1 MGIRLKLIVGM
12 GAALLVSTCVLIVLN
27 IVQMRG
33 LLDRYLLDT
42 ALPASVESIA
52 RSVERDLQSPLT
64 ASEMIADNSYLKD
77 WMANGEPTGELGPV
91 RRFLESV
98 RQRQNAVS
106 AHFVSVATEKY
117 YTQDGVARVI
127 QPGQDDWFYGFLDSG
142 RDRALA
148 LDVDKTT
155 GRPMLF
161 INVRMEDR
169 GRAVAVTGIG
179 LGLDQMADRIRDFR
193 FAETGIVYLVS
204 ADGQVNIHPDLDKTG
219 QSLASVT
226 SPQAAQTLQSGQGYT
241 VSEFSR
247 DGTDYLAA
255 SLPLTLTDWRV
266 VAAVPTDE
274 IYAAANRANTVS
286 LVVGLLVAALFLGIV
301 ALVAT
306 RMTRPLKRI
315 TGALTEIGKGGG
327 DLTQELSVDSRDELG
342 ELASGFNGFVGSQR
356 EMIRGLLETAQ
367 RLQRFVEQ
375 ISEVMAANTSR
386 AGEQSQLTESVATA
400 VYQMETT
407 VQEIA
412 QSATETANQL
422 EQVGH
427 HAGNIRTTMSES
439 IRQVSTMADDIRES
453 AAAIQQLA
461 KEVEDIGRVIDVI
474 NAISDQTNL
483 LALNAAIE
491 AARAGE
497 HGRGFSVVADEVR
510 SLAQKTQS
518 STEEIRA
525 IIERL
530 QQGSARSVQAMQAGE
545 QATEATV
552 TATRS
557 MGESLDE
564 IGESVDRIVGM
575 SHQVAAATEEQSSVT
590 EDISRNVQNISE
602 LSARSSEDMSAA
614 SREVEELRA
623 MADDLARQM
632 KAFRLDR

>member
-12 GAALLVSTCVLIVLN
+12 GAALLVSTFVLIALN

-77 WMANGEPTGELGPV
+77 WIAAGEPQDSLGPV
-91 RRFLESV
+91 KRFLGNV
-98 RQRQNAVS
+98 RSRQNAVS
-106 AHFVSVATEKY
+106 AHFVSAETQNY
-117 YTQDGVARVI
+117 YTQDGIERVI
-127 QPGQDDWFYGFLDSG
+127 KRGQDDWFYSFLDSG
-142 RDRALA
+142 EKRALS

-155 GRPMLF
+155 GKPMLF
-161 INVRMEDR
+161 INVRMENQ
-169 GRAVAVTGIG
+169 GQPVAVTGIG
-179 LGLDQMADRIRDFR
+179 LGLDQMAERIRKFR
-193 FAETGIVYLVS
+193 FADTGIVYLVS
-204 ADGQVNIHPDLDKTG
+204 SDGHINIHPDLDKTG
-219 QSLASVT
+219 QTLSSVT
-226 SPQAAQTLQSGQGYT
+226 TPDTAKALQSGKGYT

-255 SLPLTLTDWRV
+255 SLPLSMTDWRI
-266 VAAVPTDE
+266 VAEVPASE
-274 IYAAANRANTVS
+274 IYAAANRANTIS
-286 LVVGLLVAALFLGIV
+286 LVVGLLVALLFLGIV

-327 DLTQELSVDSRDELG
+327 DLTQELTVDSKDELG
-342 ELASGFNGFVGSQR
+342 ELATGFNGFVRSQR
-356 EMIRGLLETAQ
+356 DMIRGLLETAQ

-375 ISEVMAANTSR
+375 ISDVMASNTTR
-386 AGEQSQLTESVATA
+386 AGEQSHLTESVATA
-400 VYQMETT
+400 VYEMETT

-412 QSATETANQL
+412 QNATETANQL

-427 HAGNIRTTMSES
+427 HAGRIRETMSES
-439 IRQVSTMADDIRES
+439 IRQVGGMADDIRES

-461 KEVEDIGRVIDVI
+461 REVEDIGRVIDVI

-510 SLAQKTQS
+510 SLAQKTHS
-518 STEEIRA
+518 STEEIRT

-530 QQGSARSVQAMQAGE
+530 QQGSARSVKAMQAGE

-552 TATRS
+552 NATRS

-602 LSARSSEDMSAA
+602 LSARSSEDMTAA
-614 SREVEELRA
+614 NREVEALRA

-632 KAFRLDR
+632 KAFRLDK